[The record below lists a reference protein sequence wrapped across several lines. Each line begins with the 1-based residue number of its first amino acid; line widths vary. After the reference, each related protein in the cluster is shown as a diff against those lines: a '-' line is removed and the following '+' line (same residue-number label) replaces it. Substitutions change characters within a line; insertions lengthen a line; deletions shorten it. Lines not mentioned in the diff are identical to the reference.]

1 MIKYNK
7 IDEYTYITK
16 FNKNID
22 IKQKLN
28 KNSTFFH
35 KFVKN
40 LHKHFNELELEDGFQ
55 IDNIMNMIEIIEF
68 KVNKEI
74 ITSNKEYQIK
84 KKTYEKERNFQKQK
98 EIKNLE
104 INDISI
110 LANKNHMKT
119 KIQKYNR
126 Y

>member
-84 KKTYEKERNFQKQK
+84 KKKYEKEKNFQKQK

-110 LANKNHMKT
+110 LANKNHIKT
-119 KIQKYNR
+119 KIQTFNKY
-126 Y
+126 

>member
-84 KKTYEKERNFQKQK
+84 KKKYEKEKNFQKQK

>member
-16 FNKNID
+16 FNKNVEIE
-22 IKQKLN
+22 QKIN

-84 KKTYEKERNFQKQK
+84 KKRMKKEGIFKKKLQ
-98 EIKNLE
+98 
-104 INDISI
+104 I
-110 LANKNHMKT
+110 LK
-119 KIQKYNR
+119 
-126 Y
+126 